1 MGCSICIGVGTC
13 IGVGVVTWGAVLV
26 AAHAHVLDALQRA
39 HLAIGLL
46 VRVRGR
52 VRG

>member
-1 MGCSICIGVGTC
+1 M
-13 IGVGVVTWGAVLV
+13 VTWGAVLV

-46 VRVRGR
+46 VRVR
-52 VRG
+52 VRGEVRILR